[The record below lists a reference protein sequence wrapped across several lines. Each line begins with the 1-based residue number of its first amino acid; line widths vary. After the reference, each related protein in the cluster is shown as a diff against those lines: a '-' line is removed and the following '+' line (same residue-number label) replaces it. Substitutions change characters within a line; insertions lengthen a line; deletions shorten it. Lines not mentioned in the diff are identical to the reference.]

1 MSPPI
6 ATQPT
11 ITIGDDLT
19 VGRTGFGAMRITGRG
34 IWGPPPDQA
43 AALALLRRVA
53 ESGVTFIDTADSYG
67 PAVSE
72 ELIAK
77 ALHPY
82 PAGLVIATKG
92 GLERPG
98 PDQWVANGRPDH
110 LRSACEASLKRLRL
124 ERIDLYQLHTVD
136 ARVPIE
142 ESVGALAQL
151 QIQGKIRHIGVSNVS
166 ADQLARARRVA
177 PIVAVQNRY
186 SLADRGSD
194 ALVDLCA
201 REGLVFIP
209 WYPLGAGRLAEPGSS
224 LAEAARR
231 HSATPG
237 QVALAW
243 LLRRSPAMLP
253 IPGTSSRAHLE
264 ENLAASRLVLAEDEF
279 TALSK

>member
-1 MSPPI
+1 MTPT

-19 VGRTGFGAMRITGRG
+19 VGRVGFGAMRITGRG
-34 IWGPPPDQA
+34 IWGPPGDEA

-110 LRSACEASLKRLRL
+110 LRTACEASLRRLRL

-136 ARVPIE
+136 TRVPIE
-142 ESVGALAQL
+142 ESVGVLAQL

-177 PIVAVQNRY
+177 PIVTVQNRY

-201 REGLVFIP
+201 REGLAFIP
-209 WYPLGAGRLAEPGSS
+209 WYPLAAGRLAEPGSS

-253 IPGTSSRAHLE
+253 IPGTSSRAHFE
-264 ENLAASRLVLAEDEF
+264 ENLAASRLVLTEDEF
-279 TALSK
+279 AALSK

>member
-1 MSPPI
+1 MTPT

-19 VGRTGFGAMRITGRG
+19 VGRVGFGAMRITGRG
-34 IWGPPPDQA
+34 IWGPPGDEA

-67 PAVSE
+67 PSVSE

-110 LRSACEASLKRLRL
+110 LRTACEASLRRLRL

-136 ARVPIE
+136 TRVPIE
-142 ESVGALAQL
+142 ESVGVLAQL

-177 PIVAVQNRY
+177 PIVTVQNRY

-201 REGLVFIP
+201 REGLAFIP
-209 WYPLGAGRLAEPGSS
+209 WYPLAAGRLAEPGSS

-253 IPGTSSRAHLE
+253 IPGTSSRAHFE
-264 ENLAASRLVLAEDEF
+264 ENLAASRLVLTEDEF
-279 TALSK
+279 AALSK